1 VEDGEGEYTMSG
13 TRGRNGGWRT
23 RRWTAVEEDK
33 GRKSTRVEGD
43 DEVPGGG
50 ECRGEEEK
58 NESEHTTV
66 EGVDR
71 VVKLLMASGLDGG
84 AKSVA
89 ATGLDAGAAA
99 LGLARAT
106 KAAKRFG

>member
-43 DEVPGGG
+43 DEVPDGG
-50 ECRGEEEK
+50 ECRGEEK

-66 EGVDR
+66 SGSDGARCRGGGIGSRSSDKGSKKIWIGRREIIWMEGE
-71 VVKLLMASGLDGG
+71 
-84 AKSVA
+84 
-89 ATGLDAGAAA
+89 
-99 LGLARAT
+99 
-106 KAAKRFG
+106 